1 MRNCGAYDMT
11 TGCILQI
18 AKSTLASLGCSALR
32 RNRRLSEEGVY
43 MKQKERSERRKVA
56 LDSPRRRW
64 HEPSS
69 PALDTGMVNHPI
81 LAEKP
86 TDFRV
91 CVSWKIL
98 WAAIIIW
105 FLCRPRQ
112 FHKCLCAGLLVML
125 IPLLSVLWLHSV
137 SPVDAHATRDN
148 VGCGFHLSCSGAFNG
163 SIGEKS
169 SGQARASGDVSSPSL
184 FTWFGDAFADQQGSG
199 CWWTRTLISMFR
211 LNHSSPHLPSLL
223 STFVG

>member
-43 MKQKERSERRKVA
+43 MKQKERSVRRKVA

-137 SPVDAHATRDN
+137 SPVDAPRHA
-148 VGCGFHLSCSGAFNG
+148 
-163 SIGEKS
+163 
-169 SGQARASGDVSSPSL
+169 
-184 FTWFGDAFADQQGSG
+184 
-199 CWWTRTLISMFR
+199 
-211 LNHSSPHLPSLL
+211 
-223 STFVG
+223 